1 MTLSTLHGVS
11 HTCFG
16 LSYLLALV
24 LELARLRWP
33 SKALRTAG
41 LAAATVGLLT
51 HSAYLLIHH
60 PSPAAPYGS
69 LLLLAWVLAIFCLYG
84 AIHHARQAWGIF
96 VLPVV
101 VGLVGLS
108 FALVSSGGAND
119 AAVPAWL
126 VGEKFWGAVHGLLL
140 LGAAVGLSVAFLASA
155 MYLVQARRLRTKAN
169 PLDLKMLSL
178 ERLEAMSRRAVNLAF
193 PLLAAGVLLGML
205 MLNREPLAALLTP
218 SLKVLGSYGLIGVV
232 AMLVYMRYAAH
243 VSGRRLAVWSILAF
257 ALLVGVLM
265 AAHPFAEGAK

>member
-1 MTLSTLHGVS
+1 MTLSTLQGVS

-16 LSYLLALV
+16 LSYLLALG

-33 SKALRTAG
+33 RAG
-41 LAAATVGLLT
+41 LRTVGLAVGAVGLFT
-51 HSAYLLIHH
+51 HSAYLAIHH
-60 PSPAAPYGS
+60 PSLATSYGS
-69 LLLLAWVLAIFCLYG
+69 LLLLAWVLAVFYFYG
-84 AIHHARQAWGIF
+84 SLHHARQVWGVF

-101 VGLVGLS
+101 VALVGLS
-108 FALVSSGGAND
+108 LALVTLSGTAEVE
-119 AAVPAWL
+119 VPAWL

-140 LGAAVGLSVAFLASA
+140 LAAAVGLSVAFLSSV
-155 MYLVQARRLRTKAN
+155 MYLVQAHRLRTKAN

-178 ERLEAMSRRAVNLAF
+178 ERLEAMSRRAVNVAF

-205 MLNREPLAALLTP
+205 MLNREPVSALLTP
-218 SLKVLGSYGLIGVV
+218 SVKVLGSYGLILVV

-257 ALLVGVLM
+257 VLLVMVLM
-265 AAHPFAEGAK
+265 AAHPFAEGGK

>member
-1 MTLSTLHGVS
+1 MTLSTLQGVS

-33 SKALRTAG
+33 ARGLRTAG
-41 LAAATVGLLT
+41 LAAGTLGLLT
-51 HSAYLLIHH
+51 HSAYLLLHH
-60 PSPAAPYGS
+60 PSPAVPYGS
-69 LLLLAWVLAIFCLYG
+69 LLILAWVLAIFYLYG
-84 AIHHARQAWGIF
+84 SVHHARQAWGIF

-108 FALVSSGGAND
+108 LALVTTGGAND

-140 LGAAVGLSVAFLASA
+140 LAAAVGLSVAFLASA

-169 PLDLKMLSL
+169 PFDLKMLSL
-178 ERLEAMSRRAVNLAF
+178 ERLESMNRRAVNLAF

-205 MLNREPLAALLTP
+205 ILRREPVEALLAP
-218 SLKVLGSYGLIGVV
+218 SLKVLGSYGLILVV

-265 AAHPFAEGAK
+265 AAHPFAEGSK